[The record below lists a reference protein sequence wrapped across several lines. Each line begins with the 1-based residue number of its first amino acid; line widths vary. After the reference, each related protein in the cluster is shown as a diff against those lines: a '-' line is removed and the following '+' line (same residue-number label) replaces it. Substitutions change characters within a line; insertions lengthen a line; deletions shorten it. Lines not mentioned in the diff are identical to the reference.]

1 MDSDY
6 PNIETAGHAK
16 LVNTLNSQLSDL
28 AEMKV
33 GLEKLVSQL
42 FEVSFLAYSIACSY
56 KVWRQVAESWQ
67 CCSTKQQFY
76 SFKLELEEES

>member
-6 PNIETAGHAK
+6 PNIETAGHTK
-16 LVNTLNSQLSDL
+16 LVNTVNPQLPDL

-42 FEVSFLAYSIACSY
+42 FEVSFLACAIACSY
-56 KVWRQVAESWQ
+56 KVWRQVTESRQ
-67 CCSTKQQFY
+67 CCSTKQQICR
-76 SFKLELEEES
+76 LELDEES